1 MFYSCRVH
9 WFNQV
14 TGFSGTNDA
23 QYLLPTSIHQDDPD
37 HLHQTGT
44 NAKVLAD
51 LLHPDNNYYMVT
63 ACENGERWTT
73 LELLRMVVAQEPQIR
88 VLLDIGAQILDLSNR
103 ALAKTWLDLTPQSHV
118 AGAIYFN
125 EGDELVVLTRNG
137 VVQPLLS
144 SPLVQHLDR
153 CVTYLDDVHTRGT
166 DIKFPHGF
174 RAAVTLGIKVTKD
187 RLVQGMSLLPWLGR

>member
-1 MFYSCRVH
+1 MSRTPCFIL

-14 TGFSGTNDA
+14 VGFSGTNDT

-44 NAKVLAD
+44 NARVLAD

-63 ACENGERWTT
+63 AYENGERWTT
-73 LELLRMVVAQEPQIR
+73 LEFLRMIVDQKPQIR
-88 VLLDIGAQILDLSNR
+88 VLLDVGAQILDLSNR
-103 ALAKTWLDLTPQSHV
+103 ALAETWLDLTPQPQV

-125 EGDELVVLTRNG
+125 QDDELVVLTRNG
-137 VVQPLLS
+137 AVQSLLS
-144 SPLVQHLDR
+144 SPLLHHLDR

-166 DIKFPHGF
+166 DIKFPRGF
-174 RAAVTLGIKVTKD
+174 RAAVTLGAKVTKD
-187 RLVQGMSLLPWLGR
+187 RLVQGMSLPP